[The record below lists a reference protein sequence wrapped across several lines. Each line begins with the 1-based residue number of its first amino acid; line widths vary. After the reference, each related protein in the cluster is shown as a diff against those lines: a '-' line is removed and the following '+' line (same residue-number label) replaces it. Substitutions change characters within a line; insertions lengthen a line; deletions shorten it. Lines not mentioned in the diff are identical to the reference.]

1 MIQTIS
7 GIEYAKN
14 YLHWLT
20 DLISGL
26 DLESIGNVIEKI
38 DQAREKH
45 STIFFM
51 GNGGSAATANHFAN
65 DLSVCASPDG
75 AIPIRALS
83 LASNIALITCIG
95 NDFGYDKIFVNQ
107 LKNLMRPGDVVI
119 GISASGNSQNVIQ
132 ALQYA
137 DSNGATSVAI
147 VGFDGGL
154 MKKIARHVVHVKSA
168 KGEYGPVE
176 DIHMILDHLISTY
189 LGSQTSHIE
198 VAAS

>member
-1 MIQTIS
+1 MSQPTS
-7 GIEYAKN
+7 ELEYAAK
-14 YLHWLT
+14 YLNRLVA
-20 DLISGL
+20 LIGEL
-26 DLESIGNVIEKI
+26 DLGAIGTIMELMARV
-38 DQAREKH
+38 REKQ
-45 STIFFM
+45 STVFFM

-65 DLSVCASPDG
+65 DLCVSASPDG
-75 AIPIRALS
+75 CVPIRALS

-107 LKNLMRPGDVVI
+107 LKNLMRPGDIVI

-147 VGFDGGL
+147 VGFDGGQ
-154 MKKIARHVVHVKSA
+154 MKKIAKYVIHVRSE

-176 DIHMILDHLISTY
+176 DIHMVLDHLMSTY
-189 LGSQTSHIE
+189 FGAQTSRL
-198 VAAS
+198 